1 MDGGA
6 KTKVKEESVKEKI
19 LEVAKKFSQVRNEW
33 NFFNFAEYVGR
44 VREKTTDDEFEVF
57 AEVVGRFARK
67 SACQDVNEIDSGSE
81 VKFLFNDDLVLEKVQ
96 NDLLSLK
103 KLDEL
108 LKKVEE
114 LKNEKQKERQ
124 GRRVQN
130 QLSVLE
136 RELDKF
142 ATKLKVLSMTS
153 EDDRVR
159 CKKYLVLKDWN
170 FKKVGK
176 INEIDLDQTDLSDV
190 VKRILDAYDVWRF
203 KDLIKLMG
211 EVYEVANEE
220 EFKVFAKMINW
231 CVHTNESGFI
241 RFDVRACFDESY
253 LEKERFFWLETSTQV
268 LGSLLE
274 KLKVKSLNFDS
285 KVKNSFDLKA
295 NCVTIK
301 SYVK

>member
-6 KTKVKEESVKEKI
+6 KTKVKEEPVKEKI

-114 LKNEKQKERQ
+114 LKNEKQEERQ

-159 CKKYLVLKDWN
+159 YKKYLVLKDWN

-220 EFKVFAKMINW
+220 EFKIFAKMINW

-253 LEKERFFWLETSTQV
+253 LEKEKFFWLETSTQV
-268 LGSLLE
+268 LGSLLG

>member
-6 KTKVKEESVKEKI
+6 KTKVKEEPVKEKI

-114 LKNEKQKERQ
+114 LKNEKQEERQ

-253 LEKERFFWLETSTQV
+253 LEKEKFFWLETSTQV
-268 LGSLLE
+268 LGSLLG

-285 KVKNSFDLKA
+285 KVKNSFDLKT
-295 NCVTIK
+295 NSFDLKTK
-301 SYVK
+301 F

>member
-19 LEVAKKFSQVRNEW
+19 LEVAKKFSQIRNEW

-114 LKNEKQKERQ
+114 LKNEKQEERQ
-124 GRRVQN
+124 DRRVQN

-159 CKKYLVLKDWN
+159 YKKYLVLKDWN

-190 VKRILDAYDVWRF
+190 VKRILDVYDVWRF

-220 EFKVFAKMINW
+220 EFKIFAKMINW

-253 LEKERFFWLETSTQV
+253 LEKEKFFWLETSTQV

>member
-6 KTKVKEESVKEKI
+6 KTKVKEEPVKEKI
-19 LEVAKKFSQVRNEW
+19 LEVAKKFSQIRNEW

-114 LKNEKQKERQ
+114 LKNEKQEERQ
-124 GRRVQN
+124 DRRVQN

-159 CKKYLVLKDWN
+159 YKKYLVLKDWN

-190 VKRILDAYDVWRF
+190 VKRILDVYDVWRF

-220 EFKVFAKMINW
+220 EFKIFAKMINW

-253 LEKERFFWLETSTQV
+253 LEKEKFFWLETSTQV

>member
-1 MDGGA
+1 MDGRA

-19 LEVAKKFSQVRNEW
+19 LEVAKKFSQIRNEW

-114 LKNEKQKERQ
+114 LKNEKQEERQ

-159 CKKYLVLKDWN
+159 YKKYLVLKDWN

-220 EFKVFAKMINW
+220 EFKIFAKMINW

-253 LEKERFFWLETSTQV
+253 LEKEKFFWLETSTQV

>member
-1 MDGGA
+1 MDGRA
-6 KTKVKEESVKEKI
+6 KTKVKEEPVKEKI
-19 LEVAKKFSQVRNEW
+19 LEVAKKFSQIRNEW

-57 AEVVGRFARK
+57 AEVVGCFARK
-67 SACQDVNEIDSGSE
+67 SACQDVNEIDSGSK
-81 VKFLFNDDLVLEKVQ
+81 VKFLFNDDFVLEKVQ

-159 CKKYLVLKDWN
+159 YKKYLVLKYWN

-176 INEIDLDQTDLSDV
+176 INDIDLDQTDLSDV
-190 VKRILDAYDVWRF
+190 VKRILDVYDVWRF

-211 EVYEVANEE
+211 RVYEVANEE
-220 EFKVFAKMINW
+220 EFKIFTKMINW

-241 RFDVRACFDESY
+241 RFDVRARFDESY
-253 LEKERFFWLETSTQV
+253 LEKERFFWLETSAQV